1 MHTFIFSR
9 VVPVRPGEVQ
19 LAHLATRLL
28 RLRLRDT
35 ALRHRHTLRV
45 HAAEAVEPCGRQ
57 AGLQRR
63 PKVKMY
69 GILDAVLVL
78 CYCNSHGEAEGMHTA
93 MQAIKRNFNVT

>member
-19 LAHLATRLL
+19 LAHLAVGLL
-28 RLRLRDT
+28 RLRLRDP

-78 CYCNSHGEAEGMHTA
+78 CYCNSHGEAEGMQRGCT
-93 MQAIKRNFNVT
+93 QLGRP

>member
-28 RLRLRDT
+28 RLRLRDP

-78 CYCNSHGEAEGMHTA
+78 CYCNSHGEAEGMQRGCT
-93 MQAIKRNFNVT
+93 QLGRP